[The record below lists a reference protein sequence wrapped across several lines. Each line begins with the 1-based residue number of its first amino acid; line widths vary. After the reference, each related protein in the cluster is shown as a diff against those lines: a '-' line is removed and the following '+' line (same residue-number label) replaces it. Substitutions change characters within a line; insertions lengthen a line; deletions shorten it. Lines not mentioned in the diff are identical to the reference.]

1 MGDGDGD
8 VRTAASLPALTASVA
23 VLVAGCGGPSDEQQV
38 RDAARS
44 LTRALAAGDYGRAC
58 GLFSIEAQSQVEVAA
73 TGTHGCATALRHSR
87 RRAAA
92 AGVGMPTVREIDVAN
107 VTLSDNRAMLSWS
120 SGAHDPQRF
129 LKRDDRWLVAADSP
143 ASGQRS
149 SATCWRRAGASIAT
163 TPDDLRFAANFLKRA
178 QDGGDSTGR
187 GTEPSTDGGVN
198 YVYADGWVIFYQYG
212 IDEPTNSEVIS
223 DPSRAIA
230 VAYVRDPRRVQ
241 TVVTRAA
248 DC

>member
-1 MGDGDGD
+1 MGDGD
-8 VRTAASLPALTASVA
+8 VRPAASLPALTASVA
-23 VLVAGCGGPSDEQQV
+23 VLVAGCGGPSDDQQV
-38 RDAARS
+38 RDAART

-58 GLFSIEAQSQVEVAA
+58 GLFSIEAQSQVELAA
-73 TGTHGCATALRHSR
+73 TGTRGCAAALRHGR

-92 AGVGMPTVREIDVAN
+92 AGAGMPTVGEIDAAKL
-107 VTLSDNRAMLSWS
+107 TLSDNRAMLSWS

-163 TPDDLRFAANFLKRA
+163 TADDLRFAANFLKRA
-178 QDGGDSTGR
+178 QDGGESTG
-187 GTEPSTDGGVN
+187 GVTEQSTDGGVN
-198 YVYADGWVIFYQYG
+198 YIYADGWVIFYQYG
-212 IDEPTNSEVIS
+212 IDEPTNSEVIR

-241 TVVTRAA
+241 TAVTRAA

>member
-1 MGDGDGD
+1 MGNGD
-8 VRTAASLPALTASVA
+8 VRPAATLPALTASVA

-38 RDAARS
+38 RDAART

-58 GLFSIEAQSQVEVAA
+58 GLFSIEAQSQVELAA
-73 TGTHGCATALRHSR
+73 AGTRDCAAALRHSR

-92 AGVGMPTVREIDVAN
+92 AGAGMPTVREIDAA
-107 VTLSDNRAMLSWS
+107 TLTVSDNRAMLSWS
-120 SGAHDPQRF
+120 SGGQDPQRF

-149 SATCWRRAGASIAT
+149 AATCWRRAGASIAT

-178 QDGGDSTGR
+178 QDGGESTG
-187 GTEPSTDGGVN
+187 GVAESSTDGGVN
-198 YVYADGWVIFYQYG
+198 YIYADGWVIFYQYG
-212 IDEPTNSEVIS
+212 IDEPTNSEVIR